1 MLPNIWAED
10 ANKTM
15 EKYGILQEYWEPWEE
30 CRKVNK
36 KFVAK
41 KRKARIVCSKV
52 LNI

>member
-1 MLPNIWAED
+1 MQTRLWRN
-10 ANKTM
+10 M
-15 EKYGILQEYWEPWEE
+15 EYCKSIENLEKNVE
-30 CRKVNK
+30 VNK